1 MTQDVG
7 QLLGFLTLEGVDAK
21 LLTQLSTFGVPLKSL
36 HHTIAYHPCLS
47 QCFFFVCGKPFH
59 CSAIFGWL
67 VGSGCPIQRKAKL
80 SVRFS

>member
-47 QCFFFVCGKPFH
+47 QCFFLYVESHSIAQLF
-59 CSAIFGWL
+59 L
-67 VGSGCPIQRKAKL
+67 VGWSGLVVPYSHPKK
-80 SVRFS
+80 S